1 MVNILTSLNRTLIA
15 GSILTILFV
24 LYYISVDGLIDEY
37 FWQFIF
43 RKMYWCVKFLKK
55 IQCAHKVLV

>member
-37 FWQFIF
+37 FGNL
-43 RKMYWCVKFLKK
+43 FLDTFM
-55 IQCAHKVLV
+55 C

>member
-24 LYYISVDGLIDEY
+24 LYYISVDGLMMNISGNLFLDTL
-37 FWQFIF
+37 
-43 RKMYWCVKFLKK
+43 MY
-55 IQCAHKVLV
+55 